1 MLPLQTLKLEVEVSL
16 ISSRRLRLS
25 PAGAGSQKSLR
36 GVVVALLVFG
46 VNVNGY
52 TRNDFSPVPLWAIKT
67 AEGNGG
73 SGRGAPEATAA
84 VMCITCPVR
93 TELVYCL

>member
-25 PAGAGSQKSLR
+25 PACAGSQKSLR
-36 GVVVALLVFG
+36 GVVVALLVFS